1 MNIYISASELAVL
14 TKHNTYQDISKMY
27 IKYWQ
32 KYFRSDYDRII
43 ATISK
48 TNQKIKLP
56 ETASQSVARIA
67 KEHNLKKEDVEK
79 ALKSSSRKNVN
90 SMNKDRESALKSMLK
105 KVPKKEQDLLTKS
118 VNSVAFTNFGTK
130 NETSGVMQFEQLR
143 NVMVETPSNYY
154 SNNLFNIE
162 DHNNKPNTWYIGGKI
177 DGIYTNDDGDK
188 VILEIK
194 NRMCGL
200 FNSLRDYEKIQCYAY
215 MYILDLEKVSL
226 AECYKTKDGSE
237 MSVTDITWDD
247 DLWETEIVDKLS
259 YFIDDFYDFLKDDNR
274 KREIIT

>member
-14 TKHNTYQDISKMY
+14 TRHNTYKDISEMY

-32 KYFRSDYDRII
+32 KYFKSDYDRII
-43 ATISK
+43 ASVSK

-79 ALKSSSRKNVN
+79 VFKSSNRKTVT

-130 NETSGVMQFEQLR
+130 NETSGVKLFEQLR
-143 NVMVETPSNYY
+143 NVVVETPSNYF
-154 SNNLFNIE
+154 SENLFIIE
-162 DHNNKPNTWYIGGKI
+162 DHNNKPNTWCIGGKI
-177 DGIYTNDDGDK
+177 DGLYINNDGNK
-188 VILEIK
+188 IILEIK
-194 NRMCGL
+194 NRMRGL
-200 FNSLRDYEKIQCYAY
+200 FNSLRDYEKVQCYAY
-215 MYILDLEKVSL
+215 MHILYLKKVSL
-226 AECYKTKDGSE
+226 AECYKTKDGTE
-237 MSVTDITWDD
+237 MSVTDIMWDD
-247 DLWETEIVDKLS
+247 DFWETEIVDKLS
-259 YFIDDFYDFLKDDNR
+259 HFIDDFYDFLKDDNR